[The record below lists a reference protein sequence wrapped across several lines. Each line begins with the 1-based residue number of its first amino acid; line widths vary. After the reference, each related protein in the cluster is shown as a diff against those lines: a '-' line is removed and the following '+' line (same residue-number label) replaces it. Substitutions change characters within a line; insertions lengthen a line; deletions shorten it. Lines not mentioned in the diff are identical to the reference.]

1 MKTPMAKRGEIEPRW
16 YLVDAGKEVLGRAAA
31 RIAMILQGKHRP
43 TYTPHIDT
51 GDYIVVTNAG
61 KIQATGGKEEK
72 KIYQW
77 YTGWHGGRRERTL
90 AEMRVKKPEEV
101 LRSAVRRMLPKTR
114 LGKQM
119 LSKLK
124 LYAGAEHPHEAQA
137 PEPLAFNTGRSA

>member
-16 YLVDAGKEVLGRAAA
+16 YLVDAGKEVLGRAAT

-43 TYTPHIDT
+43 TYTAHVDT
-51 GDYIVVTNAG
+51 GDYIVVINAE
-61 KIQATGGKEEK
+61 KIQATGAKEAQK
-72 KIYQW
+72 MYQW
-77 YTGWHGGRRERTL
+77 YTGWHGGRKERTL
-90 AEMRVKKPEEV
+90 ADMRVRKPEEV

-124 LYAGAEHPHEAQA
+124 LYAGAEHPHEAQQ

>member
-16 YLVDAGKEVLGRAAA
+16 YLVDAGKEVLGRAAT

-51 GDYIVVTNAG
+51 GDYVVVINAD
-61 KIQATGGKEEK
+61 KIQATGAKEEK

-77 YTGWHGGRRERTL
+77 YTGWHSGRRERTL

-124 LYAGAEHPHEAQA
+124 LYAGTEHPHEAQK
-137 PEPLAFNTGRSA
+137 PEPLEFNTGRSA